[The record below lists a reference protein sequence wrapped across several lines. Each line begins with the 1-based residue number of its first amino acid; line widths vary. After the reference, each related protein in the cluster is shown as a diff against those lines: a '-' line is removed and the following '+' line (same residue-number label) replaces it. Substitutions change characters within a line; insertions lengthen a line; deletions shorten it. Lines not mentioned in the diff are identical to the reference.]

1 MPRAQGDKLGLPT
14 PVAPLAMNPPPE
26 HPNASPVTCATCAAR
41 CCRLE
46 VMLMP
51 EDDVPEA
58 LTAIDAWG
66 GTVMARLDDGLCAAL
81 DRRTMLCTIYERR
94 PTICRDFEMGG
105 YDCVVERAAPV
116 PIIWHQ
122 RETQR

>member
-1 MPRAQGDKLGLPT
+1 
-14 PVAPLAMNPPPE
+14 
-26 HPNASPVTCATCAAR
+26 
-41 CCRLE
+41 
-46 VMLMP
+46 MLMP

-58 LTAIDAWG
+58 LTALDAWG

-81 DRRTMLCTIYERR
+81 DRQTMLCTIYERR

-105 YDCVVERAAPV
+105 YDCITERANPV
-116 PIIWHQ
+116 PIAWYQ